1 MAVWLDAPTRLL
13 NEGRPAA
20 ALEAM
25 LEAWR
30 RRRVPALAN
39 LIDVL
44 SDALTSRLP
53 RLEGRTRKGLQ
64 GLWLDVANER
74 RDVDVGRLLALF
86 PAPPWVA
93 VGQRIER
100 LAQLDDPR
108 VARAFAGF
116 FQALPTVGGIG
127 SARWTMLFSTLERV
141 RDVRSRSALE
151 TRTALADPRVIV
163 NEQLLPLARRALEA
177 LPEDVTTADD
187 VAEVHELAALVKV
200 VLQAPLP
207 TAEVLLGDT
216 VRPRRATSEAEL
228 LQLIYEAPED
238 DAPRLVYGDWLQEQ
252 GEPRAELLMLQL
264 KPKPTNKE
272 QLRARQLLRQH
283 GRGWLGPLEPA
294 IPQRTE
300 VFRRGFVSEARVTFA
315 TAHQREALL
324 GHPAWNT
331 FTSLFVGGS
340 VDAEF
345 LEKNELRGLE
355 TLRFVAQR
363 ELEHLERRPWPLRRL
378 RALGLSRD
386 GVHTLRLVEP
396 KRFPSLRELEVSV
409 GPGDRDRVER
419 ALRSNVA
426 LIERLERL
434 RLNGVQTTELL
445 VTLAGFSN
453 LEQVTLTSF
462 APLSFHRV
470 ANGWVLDLQPSPFEL
485 RRGQNIERA
494 LTQFMPLVTGV
505 VEPSKDWGEDRWRA
519 RATLDDVR
527 KRAGLSFVPR
537 DVIGD

>member
-1 MAVWLDAPTRLL
+1 
-13 NEGRPAA
+13 
-20 ALEAM
+20 M

-30 RRRVPALAN
+30 VRRVPALAN

-53 RLEGRTRKGLQ
+53 RIEARTRKGLQ
-64 GLWLDVANER
+64 GLWLDLANER
-74 RDVDVGRLLALF
+74 RDVDLGRLLALF

-108 VARAFAGF
+108 VARAFASF

-127 SARWTMLFSTLERV
+127 SARWTMVFSALERLK
-141 RDVRSRSALE
+141 DVRARSALE
-151 TRTALADPRVIV
+151 TRTNLADPRVIV
-163 NEQLLPLARRALEA
+163 NEQILPLARRALES
-177 LPEDVTTADD
+177 LPEDPTTADD
-187 VAEVHELAALVKV
+187 VAQVHELAVLVKE
-200 VLQAPLP
+200 VLQRQLP
-207 TAEVLLGDT
+207 TAEVLLDDT
-216 VRPRRATSEAEL
+216 VRPRRPTSEAEL

-238 DAPRLVYGDWLQEQ
+238 DTPRLVYGDWLQEQ

-264 KPKPTNKE
+264 KPKQTNKE

-300 VFRRGFVSEARVTFA
+300 VFHRGFVSEARVTFA
-315 TAHQREALL
+315 TEHQRAALL

-331 FTSLFVGGS
+331 FTSLYVGGS
-340 VDAEF
+340 VDGEF
-345 LEKNELRGLE
+345 LEKTELRGLE

-363 ELEHLERRPWPLRRL
+363 ELEQLQQRAWPFRRL

-386 GVHTLRLVEP
+386 GVHTLRLVET
-396 KRFPSLRELEVSV
+396 KRFPALRDLELSV
-409 GPGDRDRVER
+409 GPGDRDQVER

-434 RLNGVQTTELL
+434 RLNGAQTTDLL

-453 LEQVTLTSF
+453 LKQVTLTAF

-470 ANGWVLDLQPSPFEL
+470 QRGWVLDLQPSPFEL

-505 VEPSKDWGEDRWRA
+505 VEPSKDWGEDRPLA
-519 RATLDDVR
+519 RETLDGVR
-527 KRAGLSFVPR
+527 RRAGLEFVPR